1 VGVYEDDFNILA
13 EKLERKRLRG
23 RYRCRWECN
32 IKMDIKYDK
41 LGMCTG
47 FILLT
52 MKILLGLL

>member
-23 RYRCRWECN
+23 RCRCKWEYN

-41 LGMCTG
+41 LGMCTE

-52 MKILLGLL
+52 MKIV